1 MAAYIPKALAIKNVR
16 EARRRPS
23 EKKGKKYRKRRNPE
37 NGGLKA
43 AQSIKCDQT

>member
-23 EKKGKKYRKRRNPE
+23 EKKKGKNTVKDETPKM
-37 NGGLKA
+37 G
-43 AQSIKCDQT
+43 D

>member
-23 EKKGKKYRKRRNPE
+23 EQKNEKNTEKDEAPKMG
-37 NGGLKA
+37 
-43 AQSIKCDQT
+43 D